1 MKSFSKIIIVLIFVS
16 SFLFTQENKPH
27 EFKILHNVEATD
39 VKSQGST
46 GTCWCFSTQ
55 SFLESE
61 LIRMGKGEHDLSEM
75 FVVRN
80 VYPMKADRY
89 MRLHGKFNFSSGGQ
103 AHDVMHVIRKY
114 GMVPQEVFAGKIVNA
129 DKHDHAELD
138 SALKGFLDGV
148 RKNYKKRISSLWMDA
163 FNAILDVYLGKNP
176 EEFEYN
182 GKKYTPKSFQEDL
195 GINPD
200 DYVEF
205 TSYSNY
211 PFYEKAILEVP
222 DNWSLDKYYNVP
234 LDDFVR
240 IAKYALENGYSIEW
254 DGDTGK
260 DHFYK
265 EGYAVYP
272 KEKRKDDDEITEPEE
287 EINVTQQIRQRG
299 FDSYDVFDDHLM
311 HITGLAE
318 NQNSTKFFYT
328 KNSWGTENKSYD
340 GYWYMS
346 EEYFKMKTIAFMV
359 HKDAVPKDLREKLGF

>member
-1 MKSFSKIIIVLIFVS
+1 MKSISKIIVILFFVS
-16 SFLFTQENKPH
+16 SLIISQENNPH
-27 EFKILHNVEATD
+27 EFKILHNVETTD
-39 VKSQGST
+39 VKSQGHT
-46 GTCWCFSTQ
+46 GTCWCFSTK

-75 FVVRN
+75 YIVRN
-80 VYPMKADRY
+80 VYPAKADRY
-89 MRLHGKFNFSSGGQ
+89 MRLHGKFNFGPGGQ
-103 AHDVMHVIRKY
+103 AHDVTNAIREF
-114 GMVPQEVFAGKIVNA
+114 GIVPEEVFPGKLV
-129 DKHDHAELD
+129 DPEKYDHSELD
-138 SALKGFLDGV
+138 GALQGFLDGV
-148 RKNYKKRISSLWMDA
+148 RKNYKKRITHLWKDA
-163 FNAILDVYLGKNP
+163 FNAILDVYLGENP
-176 EEFEYN
+176 KEFEYN
-182 GKKYTPKSFQEDL
+182 GKTYTPKSFQKYL

-240 IAKYALENGYSIEW
+240 IAKHALENGFSIEW
-254 DGDTGK
+254 DGDTGR
-260 DHFYK
+260 DHFYR

-272 KEKRKDDDEITEPEE
+272 KEERGDEVTEPEE
-287 EINVTQQIRQRG
+287 EINVTQKIRQKG
-299 FDSYDVFDDHLM
+299 FDSYDVNDDHLM
-311 HITGLAE
+311 HVTGLAE
-318 NQNSTKFFYT
+318 NQNGTHFFYT
-328 KNSWGTENKSYD
+328 KNSWGTDNDSYD

>member
-1 MKSFSKIIIVLIFVS
+1 LFVVAIFISSLLFS
-16 SFLFTQENKPH
+16 QENKVH
-27 EFKILHNVEATD
+27 EFKIIHDVEATP
-39 VKSQGST
+39 VKSQGSS
-46 GTCWCFSTQ
+46 GTCWCFATQ

-61 LIRMGKGEHDLSEM
+61 LIRMEKGTHDLSEM
-75 FVVRN
+75 YVVRN
-80 VYPMKADRY
+80 IYPLKADKY
-89 MRLHGKFNFSSGGQ
+89 MRFHGKYNFGPGGQ
-103 AHDVMHVIRKY
+103 AHDVMITIKKY
-114 GMVPQEVFAGKIVNA
+114 GIVPQKVFPGKLANP

-138 SALKGFLDGV
+138 LALKGFLNGV
-148 RKNYKKRISSLWMDA
+148 TKNNRKKISDLWQNA
-163 FNAILDVYLGKNP
+163 FNAILDVYLGENP

-182 GKKYTPKSFQEDL
+182 GKTYTPKSFREYL

-211 PFYEKAILEVP
+211 PFYEKVILEVP
-222 DNWSLDKYYNVP
+222 DNWSMDEYYNIP

-240 IAKYALENGYSIEW
+240 IAKNVLQIGYSIAW

-260 DHFYK
+260 EHFYK

-272 KEKRKDDDEITEPEE
+272 VEERKEDEKVTEPEE
-287 EINVTQQIRQRG
+287 EIIVTQEIRQKG
-299 FDSYDVFDDHLM
+299 FDSYEVNDDHLM

-318 NQNSTKFFYT
+318 NQNGTEFFYT
-328 KNSWGTENKSYD
+328 KNSWGTEEKGYD

-346 EEYFKMKTIAFMV
+346 EKYFKMKTIAFMV